1 MLAAH
6 DRDLA
11 LLAALRA
18 EREADDARERDDRLA
33 EAQRWED
40 YLFTALDQLTARLP
54 RSRAA
59 GRDRQPTEQFR
70 RESA

>member
-6 DRDLA
+6 DHDLA
-11 LLAALRA
+11 LLTTLRA

-40 YLFTALDQLTARLP
+40 YLLTALDQLTARLQ
-54 RSRAA
+54 RSRVA
-59 GRDRQPTEQFR
+59 GRDRQPAEPFR
-70 RESA
+70 REVA

>member
-11 LLAALRA
+11 LLTALRA

-40 YLFTALDQLTARLP
+40 YLITALDQLTARLQ
-54 RSRAA
+54 RSRAT
-59 GRDRQPTEQFR
+59 GRDSQPAEPFR
-70 RESA
+70 REVA